1 MVKGCIQLSARPNI
15 NNTVNMVPVDH
26 VARVVIASGF
36 HPPCTPIGVAQVT
49 GHPRL
54 RFNQFLG
61 ALQLYGYVVPQVDY
75 VPWALSL
82 EQYVN
87 DANHDNPESQ
97 HALMPLYHF
106 VTADLPSNT
115 KAPELDDVHAAA
127 ALRADAAW
135 SGVDVSA
142 GAGVTEDLVGLYASY
157 LVAIG
162 FLPRPSLSSSSSGT
176 SGVREGSDSAVPRP
190 LPSARL
196 TEDQKKALL
205 SVGGRGGTS

>member
-1 MVKGCIQLSARPNI
+1 MIKGCIQLSARPNI

-36 HPPCTPIGVAQVT
+36 HPPRTPIGVAQVT

-61 ALQLYGYVVPQVDY
+61 ALQLYGYDVPQVDY

-87 DANHDNPESQ
+87 DGDHDDADSQ

-115 KAPELDDVHAAA
+115 KAPELDDVNAAA
-127 ALRADAAW
+127 ALRDDAVW
-135 SGVDVSA
+135 SGVDASA
-142 GAGVTEDLVGLYASY
+142 GAGVTEELVGLYASY
-157 LVAIG
+157 LVAVG
-162 FLPRPSLSSSSSGT
+162 FLPQPSGAGAG
-176 SGVREGSDSAVPRP
+176 SGVSRS
-190 LPSARL
+190 LPVAGLS
-196 TEDQKKALL
+196 EDQKRALV
-205 SVGGRGGTS
+205 SVGGRGGAS